1 MTKVYEGERTRT
13 RENNLLGKFELTG
26 ICPAPRGIP
35 HITVCFPIDVDGILN
50 VSTEDKTTRQK
61 NKITIINDKGRISKE
76 KIDKIVQEAKK
87 YKSEDEAHKKK
98 VDAKNALENCAYNM
112 RNTIKDER
120 IASKLPKADK
130 KKIEDAI
137 KQVIQWLDANQLAE
151 SNELEDK
158 TKELENICNP
168 IISNIYQG
176 IGSDIGANI
185 DDDGPAPCSG
195 SGTGPKIEKEEKK
208 GWRRRLRKQVFNK
221 IKEGELHIGE
231 HIYTWRFGYIYA
243 HHSAYF

>member
-35 HITVCFPIDVDGILN
+35 QITVCFPIDVDGILN
-50 VSTEDKTTRQK
+50 VSTEDKTTRQN
-61 NKITIINDKGRISKE
+61 NKIMIINDKGRISKE
-76 KIDKIVQEAKK
+76 KIDKIVQEVKK

-98 VDAKNALENCAYNM
+98 
-112 RNTIKDER
+112 
-120 IASKLPKADK
+120 
-130 KKIEDAI
+130 
-137 KQVIQWLDANQLAE
+137 VIQWLDANQLAE

-195 SGTGPKIEKEEKK
+195 SGTGPKIEK
-208 GWRRRLRKQVFNK
+208 VD
-221 IKEGELHIGE
+221 
-231 HIYTWRFGYIYA
+231 
-243 HHSAYF
+243 